1 MLYPCKLS
9 YSECVNKLQNS
20 LEMLQ
25 VLTASLLP
33 SDKNVVRKDLWL
45 MATFVS
51 SSPNFKSDVGLN
63 KLLLQNCSSKRLIWV
78 VGPSI

>member
-1 MLYPCKLS
+1 MFYPYKFS
-9 YSECVNKLQNS
+9 YSEFVNKLQNS

-33 SDKNVVRKDLWL
+33 SDKNVVRKGLWL
-45 MATFVS
+45 MATFIHI
-51 SSPNFKSDVGLN
+51 KSDVGLN
-63 KLLLQNCSSKRLIWV
+63 SSCCRTVAPREIRV